1 MSDAAS
7 TIDSAPEGVP
17 VSEKPPSGMWK
28 DAFHTLRRRPDAVI
42 SAIWILIVILMAVA
56 PWLFTSRDYLDC
68 DPDANKLAP
77 QWFGG
82 EHFLGTNNQGCD
94 YYAMTIAGARPSIFL
109 AFMILIITVTIGF
122 ILGGLAGYYG
132 GWLDAIVS
140 RAVEVWM
147 VIPFFLG
154 TVLLLTLFQDYK
166 LGGGQIL
173 AVIPPTLALAFFGWT
188 TDTRLVR
195 ASVMQA
201 KQFDYVQSA
210 RALGASDRRLLFRH
224 ILPNAVAP
232 VISGLP
238 IAVGGYITTEA
249 ALSVLGLGVRAPA
262 TSWGT
267 LIADGAP
274 WLRGG
279 MPHLLIIPG
288 VVLLFTILAF
298 ALLGDAL
305 RDALDPKLR

>member
-1 MSDAAS
+1 MSEAAAQQEAHE
-7 TIDSAPEGVP
+7 TAELSAPA
-17 VSEKPPSGMWK
+17 SGMWK
-28 DAFHTLRRRPDAVI
+28 DAFRTLRRRPDAVI
-42 SAIWILIVILMAVA
+42 SAIWILVVILMAAA
-56 PWLFTSRDYLDC
+56 PWIFTSKNYLDC
-68 DPDANKLAP
+68 DPDDIKISP

-109 AFMILIITVTIGF
+109 SLMVIAITVTVGF

-154 TVLLLTLFQDYK
+154 ALLLLTLFQDFK

-195 ASVMQA
+195 ASVIQA
-201 KQFDYVQSA
+201 KQFDYVHAA
-210 RALGASDRRLLFRH
+210 RALGGSDRRLLFRH
-224 ILPNAVAP
+224 VLPNAVAP
-232 VISGLP
+232 VVSGLP
-238 IAVGGYITTEA
+238 IAVGAYITTEA
-249 ALSVLGLGVRAPA
+249 ALSVLGLGVRPPA

-267 LIADGAP
+267 LIAEGAP
-274 WLRGG
+274 WVQGG
-279 MPHLLIIPG
+279 LPHLLIIPG
-288 VVLLFTILAF
+288 FVLLLTILAF